1 MFSKSKW
8 IWLAEGETEDQYVE
22 FTDTVIYDGSS
33 KVSIGLS
40 VDSNYTL
47 EKTAF

>member
-22 FTDTVIYDGSS
+22 FTDTVVY
-33 KVSIGLS
+33 V
-40 VDSNYTL
+40 
-47 EKTAF
+47 F